1 MAVVDPDT
9 GPVGNDPESS
19 SGLDGWVDVE
29 DGVDIDVASDS
40 SNSDTSAAAAGP
52 RSVMGVS
59 LPLGFS
65 RILNEGWQGL
75 NQRFSSG

>member
-1 MAVVDPDT
+1 MSE
-9 GPVGNDPESS
+9 GSL
-19 SGLDGWVDVE
+19 GLDGWVDVE
-29 DGVDIDVASDS
+29 DGGDIDSGSDS
-40 SNSDTSAAAAGP
+40 SDPDTSMAGAGP
-52 RSVMGVS
+52 RSGVSVS